1 MTATQGDM
9 ILQALASLSA
19 ILSFVITIAI
29 LCTFVP
35 RLVDYVKDNF
45 NEKQKRILHII
56 LYVNGAIAYIA
67 MTVFAIWYFT
77 TH

>member
-1 MTATQGDM
+1 MTVTYSDT
-9 ILQALASLSA
+9 LLLTLASLSA
-19 ILSFVITIAI
+19 ILSFIGAI
-29 LCTFVP
+29 SGLCIFGS
-35 RLVDYVKDNF
+35 RIVDYIRDNF

-56 LYVNGAIAYIA
+56 LYVNGAAAYIA